1 MDLLDLTYALIG
13 VGALL
18 AGLLPRLLA
27 DRPLSMPIVFLGL
40 GVLVFAVVPDLPDP
54 DPLAHPEIAVRLTEI
69 GVIVALM
76 GAGLKLDRKI
86 GWRSWSSTWRLLAVA
101 MPLTIA
107 ATALLGWWWVGLAP
121 AAAMLLGSALAP
133 TDPVLASDVQVGD
146 PGGHEDDE
154 DEVRFALT
162 SEAGLNDALAFPFV
176 YAAIAMATVG
186 TDPAAWIGGWFVED
200 VLFKIAVGVVG
211 GVLVGRALGRLFF
224 RPPSQTL
231 QLASH
236 AEGFIALAATFL
248 AYGLTEVAGGYG
260 FLAVFVCARS
270 IRATERDH
278 DYHQVLHDFVEQIE
292 RLLTVL
298 LLVLFGGAVVR
309 GLLEPLSWP
318 MVLVGLAV
326 VLVVRPGAGWLSLRG
341 GPGSPQE
348 RTAIAAFG
356 IRGIGSFYY
365 LAYATAAASFA
376 GAEQLWATAG
386 FVVIVSVVV
395 HGVAATPIMGRLD
408 HGRGRA
414 GGDAGP
420 APGVEAAGAESAPA
434 DTGRDEGR
442 SEGRAGTAAD

>member
-1 MDLLDLTYALIG
+1 MDLLDLTYALVG

-27 DRPLSMPIVFLGL
+27 ERPLSMPIVFLGL
-40 GVLVFAVVPDLPDP
+40 GMIVFAVLPDLPDP
-54 DPLAHPEIAVRLTEI
+54 DPLQHPEIAERLTEV

-76 GAGLKLDRKI
+76 GAGLKLDRPI
-86 GWRSWSSTWRLLAVA
+86 GWRTWASTWRLLAIA

-121 AAAMLLGSALAP
+121 AAALLLGSSLAP
-133 TDPVLASDVQVGD
+133 TDPVLASDVQVGE
-146 PGGHEDDE
+146 PGGHEEEE

-176 YAAIAMATVG
+176 YAAIAMATMG
-186 TDPAAWIGGWFVED
+186 PDPAGWIGEWVLTD
-200 VLFKIAVGVVG
+200 VLLKIAVGVIG
-211 GVLVGRALGRLFF
+211 GIVVGRALGRLFF
-224 RPPSQTL
+224 RTRSETL
-231 QLASH
+231 HLASH

-270 IRATERDH
+270 IRATERSH

-309 GLLEPLSWP
+309 GLLAPLGWST
-318 MVLVGLAV
+318 VGVALAV
-326 VLVVRPGAGWLSLRG
+326 VLLVRPLTAWLALRG

-348 RTAIAAFG
+348 KTAISVFG

-365 LAYATAAASFA
+365 LAYATAEVPFA
-376 GAEQLWATAG
+376 GAEQLWAIAG
-386 FVVIVSVVV
+386 LVVVVSVVG
-395 HGVAATPIMGRLD
+395 HGVTATPIMQRLD
-408 HGRGRA
+408 TARDHSTS
-414 GGDAGP
+414 AGP
-420 APGVEAAGAESAPA
+420 P
-434 DTGRDEGR
+434 DR
-442 SEGRAGTAAD
+442 SGEPRQGGLTPVPPE